1 MGNPLANLH
10 AAGQG
15 VLTAPKGS
23 RDWADAVR
31 VNAIGCIRA
40 QVFDAKRF
48 ADTYDLIVRNR
59 AWTLM
64 NKLDGSFFS
73 TMQEFCETTV
83 PHGLGTPY
91 DKVLTALKLAASQSK
106 TAGGLTIEADQ
117 AVALDTVSPDGRHT
131 NGANQGR
138 DAAGRMVSSDSDSSH
153 DDTKRKASVI
163 TEKRLRSVL
172 RAPSEV
178 QDLYRAGVIGQVD
191 AAKLGPTKQTPE
203 TAAKIRAAVNEA
215 CAIVEAEK
223 PATPKAKRDVKRKVN
238 AKVREVLSANV
249 PTPPRSF
256 ADLLTRIAK
265 LSSED
270 QASLVCEVV
279 EHLDAVHLHRVREVL
294 DERTTP
300 ARGPGREES

>member
-48 ADTYDLIVRNR
+48 ADTYELIVRNR

-91 DKVLTALKLAASQSK
+91 DKVLTALKLAASQAK
-106 TAGGLTIEADQ
+106 TESGLTIEADK
-117 AVALDTVSPDGRHT
+117 AVALDTVSPDGRHA
-131 NGANQGR
+131 NGSGQTR
-138 DAAGRMVSSDSDSSH
+138 DAAGRMAAPASDSSH
-153 DDTKRKASVI
+153 RETNRKTADI

-203 TAAKIRAAVNEA
+203 TAAKIRSAVNEA
-215 CAIVEAEK
+215 VAIVEAEK
-223 PATPKAKRDVKRKVN
+223 PSTPKAKREVKRKVN
-238 AKVREVLSANV
+238 AKVREVLGTKAPS
-249 PTPPRSF
+249 TSF
-256 ADLLTRIAK
+256 ATILDKAGAMSSDTRAALVAELIAT
-265 LSSED
+265 
-270 QASLVCEVV
+270 
-279 EHLDAVHLHRVREVL
+279 LDSVHLHRIREAL
-294 DERTTP
+294 E
-300 ARGPGREES
+300 ARGES